1 MSLKINP
8 PAVLAVAV
16 LLVVAW
22 RMGKDKGAARGGATH
37 HNQATGPRLP
47 ALDVRQRNFQLLSG
61 AVPNM
66 PSMPRM
72 PQMPA
77 MPRLADVGPW

>member
-37 HNQATGPRLP
+37 TNRAYGPRLP
-47 ALDVRQRNFQLLSG
+47 ALDVETRVRQLVSG
-61 AVPNM
+61 AAPNM
-66 PSMPRM
+66 PAMPQMPQMPRM
-72 PQMPA
+72 PN
-77 MPRLADVGPW
+77 GPVMW